1 MDSSKPFLELPEETC
16 QDLSKMY
23 NLDYDH
29 DLNLFFVNETTRRD
43 LLILNP
49 NISIVLARYDVKKY
63 PINNNRTM
71 EIVLPFAAFDHQIRL
86 TPDSEPRH
94 YFPIAVANGE
104 QYVLGRVF
112 LQETYLIVNYG
123 FSNDTPPWFIVAQA
137 AFPEP
142 WSDPPKNLTY
152 LFANDDLLKI
162 IYDVW
167 WGWAWLGV
175 VGAAFWLLVIGVLL
189 LCLDFVT
196 AYVLG
201 VPKLRRLRERDQKLK
216 ELWMQRHSSEE

>member
-1 MDSSKPFLELPEETC
+1 MSLVVYFYKKRKSKC
-16 QDLSKMY
+16 
-23 NLDYDH
+23 
-29 DLNLFFVNETTRRD
+29 
-43 LLILNP
+43 LI
-49 NISIVLARYDVKKY
+49 
-63 PINNNRTM
+63 
-71 EIVLPFAAFDHQIRL
+71 
-86 TPDSEPRH
+86 SECHTWSEHKFSDNFCAQPR
-94 YFPIAVANGE
+94 
-104 QYVLGRVF
+104 
-112 LQETYLIVNYG
+112 YLIVNYG
-123 FSNDTPPWFIVAQA
+123 SSNDTPPWFIVAQA

-162 IYDVW
+162 IYNVW
-167 WGWAWLGV
+167 WGWGWLAA
-175 VGAAFWLLVIGVLL
+175 VGATFWLLVIGVLL

>member
-1 MDSSKPFLELPEETC
+1 MASDEVDLLKINIESITSDYIISDTKSQQLLPTVIPAVIDSSKPFLELPEETC

-49 NISIVLARYDVKKY
+49 NISIVLATYNVKRFTGS
-63 PINNNRTM
+63 NSRTM

-112 LQETYLIVNYG
+112 LQET
-123 FSNDTPPWFIVAQA
+123 
-137 AFPEP
+137 
-142 WSDPPKNLTY
+142 
-152 LFANDDLLKI
+152 
-162 IYDVW
+162 
-167 WGWAWLGV
+167 
-175 VGAAFWLLVIGVLL
+175 
-189 LCLDFVT
+189 
-196 AYVLG
+196 
-201 VPKLRRLRERDQKLK
+201 
-216 ELWMQRHSSEE
+216 